1 MSDEAMLEIR
11 SVHKNFGGLQVLSD
25 VSLTVAAGVRH
36 GLIGPNGAGKTTLMN
51 IVSGLERPSGGRV
64 VFRGDD
70 VTRLTPQWR
79 ARRGLS
85 RTFQVASLFN
95 DLPLIEN
102 VELAIIGREGMSRR
116 FLRPLRSYTAVR
128 SEARSWLAEWG
139 LQDRSDT
146 LVEQLAHGERRVLE
160 VVMAL
165 AADPHM
171 LLLDEPA
178 AGLSHAETS
187 SLADT
192 FRALPDELGFLL
204 VEHNVDMVFGVCE
217 RVTVLAEGEVIADGS
232 PQEIRTDPAVREAYL
247 GVDL

>member
-1 MSDEAMLEIR
+1 MSDDPVLEIR
-11 SVHKNFGGLQVLSD
+11 SLHKHFGGLQVLTD
-25 VSLTVAAGVRH
+25 VSLSVAAGVRH

-51 IVSGLERPSGGRV
+51 IISGLERPSRGQV

-70 VTRLTPQWR
+70 VTRFPPQRR

-95 DLPLIEN
+95 AIPLIEN
-102 VELAIIGREGMSRR
+102 IELAIIGREGMSGR
-116 FLRPLRSYTAVR
+116 FLRSLRSYDAIR
-128 SEARSWLAEWG
+128 REANTWLAEWG
-139 LQDRSDT
+139 LESRSDT
-146 LVEQLAHGERRVLE
+146 PVGELAHGERRVLE

-165 AADPHM
+165 AAKPHM

-187 SLADT
+187 SLVDT
-192 FRALPDELGFLL
+192 FQALPGELGFLL

-232 PQEIRTDPAVREAYL
+232 SDAVRKDPAVREAYL